1 MQLRFTLNPSYDLQF
16 AKNSSVRARMKER
29 YTRLAPALRYTK
41 TIYQQSWDLINDP
54 YAKLVEQITEHLW
67 KHKRYECVL
76 SVEHKG
82 ISNWDGSN
90 KIVRA
95 WYEHPLTMR
104 RITAHELVLHH
115 HFYILKETYA
125 DADLNDVQRW
135 ALSEIAAFA
144 ITGLTKE
151 AQQFWPWDRSRLYE
165 RDHNYPS
172 IVELQKKLKQPFLKR
187 KNYDDYTRAGI
198 RAVKTYTTKIQFA

>member
-16 AKNSSVRARMKER
+16 AKNSSVRAQMKER
-29 YTRLAPALRYTK
+29 YTRLTPALRYTK
-41 TIYQQSWDLINDP
+41 TIYQQSWDHINDP
-54 YAKLVEQITEHLW
+54 FSKLVEQITQHPW

-76 SVEHKG
+76 SVEHEG

-115 HFYILKETYA
+115 HVCLLKEQYK
-125 DADLNDVQRW
+125 DADLDDTQRW

-144 ITGLTKE
+144 ITGLTAT
-151 AQQFWPWDRSRLYE
+151 AQQFWPWDRSRFYE
-165 RDHNYPS
+165 LDHNYPS
-172 IVELQKKLKQPFLKR
+172 IVGLQKNLKQPFLKR
-187 KNYDDYTRAGI
+187 KNYDDYIRAGI
-198 RAVKTYTTKIQFA
+198 RAVKASTINMQ